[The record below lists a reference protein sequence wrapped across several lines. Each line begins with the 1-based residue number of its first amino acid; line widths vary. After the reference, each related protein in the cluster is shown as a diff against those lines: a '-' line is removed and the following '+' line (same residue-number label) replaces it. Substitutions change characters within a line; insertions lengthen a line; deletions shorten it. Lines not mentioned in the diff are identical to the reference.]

1 MHGRG
6 PLPLHARTTGLNL
19 EVNRAGPALQR
30 KKPLRFAVGVNS
42 AVDLIVSGT
51 ALMAALEVA
60 PPSNVLH
67 ETLTSLQDLG
77 ETFAYSFSSGESICL
92 HRDCYCCRPSL
103 FFSLS
108 LSVCLSLARA
118 LSLLH
123 DHIGTRARASIIA
136 TMRLWQ
142 PMRACI
148 LHILHLQSVNALH
161 I

>member
-6 PLPLHARTTGLNL
+6 PLTLHARTTGLNL

-108 LSVCLSLARA
+108 LSVCLSIS
-118 LSLLH
+118 LSLSL
-123 DHIGTRARASIIA
+123 S
-136 TMRLWQ
+136 LS
-142 PMRACI
+142 
-148 LHILHLQSVNALH
+148 QSRSLALPPLSPTAAPCVKH
-161 I
+161 EMAQ